1 MRKPIT
7 LDDARYRSGLA
18 CSLYEVITSMAD
30 KEKCSGELCE
40 LIALVCDINHEINC
54 SLESVLGASKPNLD

>member
-7 LDDARYRSGLA
+7 LDDAKYRSGLA

-40 LIALVCDINHEINC
+40 LIALVCDINYEVNC
-54 SLESVLGASKPNLD
+54 SLEAVLGADVLNLD

>member
-7 LDDARYRSGLA
+7 LDDAKYRSGLA

-40 LIALVCDINHEINC
+40 LIALVCDINYEVNC
-54 SLESVLGASKPNLD
+54 SLESALGTDKLNLD